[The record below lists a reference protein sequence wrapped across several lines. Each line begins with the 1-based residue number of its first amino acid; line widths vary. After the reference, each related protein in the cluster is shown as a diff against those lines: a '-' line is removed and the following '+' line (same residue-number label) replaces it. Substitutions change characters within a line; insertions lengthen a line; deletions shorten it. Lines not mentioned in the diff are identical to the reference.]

1 MRAGR
6 YEITIHPEAAFKVRT
21 AGILKRALKEVHA
34 LGGDYVGVLLGQGET
49 PAVLAAK
56 QRAAG

>member
-1 MRAGR
+1 M
-6 YEITIHPEAAFKVRT
+6 EIT
-21 AGILKRALKEVHA
+21 GILKRALKEVHA

-49 PAVLAAK
+49 PAVLAAT